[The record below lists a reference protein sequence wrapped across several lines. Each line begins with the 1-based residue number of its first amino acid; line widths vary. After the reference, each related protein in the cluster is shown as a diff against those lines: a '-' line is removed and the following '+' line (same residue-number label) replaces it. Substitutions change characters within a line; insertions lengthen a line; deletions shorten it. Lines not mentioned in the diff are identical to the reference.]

1 MDSKKI
7 IEKLVS
13 IAQQQQKII
22 HKLAQQLPPDS
33 VPSSGTTFTP
43 GKTGTPPAPPPPDPN
58 KPATQTHTDQTHTEA
73 KAIKAI
79 IEALPPAIKNH
90 LVTLEVHDGTVK
102 VRFKSPVSDAVFNA
116 VTNTVQKLQ
125 EQNVLPPKNY
135 KVIEA

>member
-58 KPATQTHTDQTHTEA
+58 KPATQTHTEA
-73 KAIKAI
+73 KAI

-125 EQNVLPPKNY
+125 EQNVLPLKNY